1 MNVRTIIISFLSFLL
16 LIPYSPRITTRTEGY
31 AQARGRLYPFRI
43 NLLCYALNGAKT
55 NGHTSHRWWILLNPH
70 PSPLQN
76 IPCVTGG
83 VGCLVVGGGGGSV
96 VVTTNCLHL
105 PGVNLISSNAIS
117 PSHPLRSA
125 SNSTWYWNETKPVFI
140 ITCRA
145 RFSS

>member
-1 MNVRTIIISFLSFLL
+1 MNLRTRMISFLSFLS
-16 LIPYSPRITTRTEGY
+16 LIPYPPLITSRLTEAGY
-31 AQARGRLYPFRI
+31 AKARGRLYPF
-43 NLLCYALNGAKT
+43 CYVKNGAKED
-55 NGHTSHRWWILLNPH
+55 GHTNHRWRVLMNPL

-83 VGCLVVGGGGGSV
+83 VGCLVVGGSGGSV

-140 ITCRA
+140 ITYSGRCS
-145 RFSS
+145 F